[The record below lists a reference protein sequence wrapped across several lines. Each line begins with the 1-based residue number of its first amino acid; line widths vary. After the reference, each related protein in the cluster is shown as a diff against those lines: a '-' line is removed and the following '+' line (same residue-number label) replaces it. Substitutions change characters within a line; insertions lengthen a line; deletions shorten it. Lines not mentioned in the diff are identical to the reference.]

1 MVWIKPLVTEKQK
14 LNNLLHDRRR
24 RTKGDIFMMAGGWD
38 RSGNVAMETSKGS
51 SHYDFFSSWGKNPS
65 LSFLPVCL
73 PEWQNQN
80 LEHSLSQ
87 VPFHPGLC
95 WPDMQARDQEG
106 SEFSRANVRCL
117 WGTTPHSNHWL
128 HEGENGKTWDALKT
142 GSEMLWASVCGS
154 LLGFLRA
161 ITVLGMHLLHL
172 KVADAAAGLWMA
184 TYSIAARM
192 VLLSL
197 PKALLPQAGSLFI
210 IFHEILFY
218 LEVRRQL
225 SNPNTSEGRGRWI
238 SASSWPAWST

>member
-1 MVWIKPLVTEKQK
+1 
-14 LNNLLHDRRR
+14 
-24 RTKGDIFMMAGGWD
+24 MAGGWD

-87 VPFHPGLC
+87 VPFHPGIC

-128 HEGENGKTWDALKT
+128 LEGENGKTWDALKT
-142 GSEMLWASVCGS
+142 GSEMLWAPVCGS
-154 LLGFLRA
+154 LLGFWDHPSTWEAPSLPAEGSRRDRSLDGY
-161 ITVLGMHLLHL
+161 IN
-172 KVADAAAGLWMA
+172 
-184 TYSIAARM
+184 SIAAWDGTAFPVPKSPATRSWQPFYNFSWNSFLFKSY
-192 VLLSL
+192 VLV
-197 PKALLPQAGSLFI
+197 I
-210 IFHEILFY
+210 
-218 LEVRRQL
+218 
-225 SNPNTSEGRGRWI
+225 
-238 SASSWPAWST
+238 